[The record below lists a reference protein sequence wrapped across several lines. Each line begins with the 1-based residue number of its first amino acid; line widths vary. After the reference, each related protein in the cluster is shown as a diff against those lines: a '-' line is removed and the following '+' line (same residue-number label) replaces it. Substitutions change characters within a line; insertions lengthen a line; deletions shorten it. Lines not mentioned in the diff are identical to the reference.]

1 LNLGEL
7 RLLLQNS
14 ESALLQGQREISNA
28 LALVRQALI
37 VIDNESSSAVA
48 PSMIETVFDSHR
60 EELVDMV
67 VAALESDTARAT
79 AAARLG
85 HILSFDRKD
94 ECYRIGR
101 RRIAL
106 ANMEQ
111 KVLDIMWAAIPAPVS
126 REDIYA
132 KLYVEDA
139 RTNIGIVDVFMSKLR
154 QKLKSASGGEPF
166 IQSIRGKGW
175 SLNPE
180 LCRLADQRDVADEQ
194 SEGGRTSSDRRLS
207 R

>member
-1 LNLGEL
+1 MNLGEL

-14 ESALLQGQREISNA
+14 ESALLQGQREISSA
-28 LALVRQALI
+28 LSLVRQALTT
-37 VIDNESSSAVA
+37 IDSEGSSAVA
-48 PSMIETVFDSHR
+48 PSMIETVFDTHR

-67 VAALESDTARAT
+67 VAALESDTARAA

-85 HILSFDRKD
+85 HILSYDRKD

-111 KVLDIMWAAIPAPVS
+111 KVLDIIWAAIPEPVS

-132 KLYVEDA
+132 KLYVED
-139 RTNIGIVDVFMSKLR
+139 TKTSIGIVDVFMSKLR
-154 QKLKSASGGEPF
+154 QKLKNASGGEPF
-166 IQSIRGKGW
+166 IQSVRGKGW
-175 SLNPE
+175 SLDPE
-180 LCRLADQRDVADEQ
+180 LCRLADQRDVDQQ
-194 SEGGRTSSDRRLS
+194 SDSDGEPGHRRLS
-207 R
+207 S